1 MYKKKKLY
9 KKKRVFDNITV
20 YSGVENYLY
29 IFVYQPSLSPQA
41 HGCFKS

>member
-1 MYKKKKLY
+1 MYKKKNY
-9 KKKRVFDNITV
+9 TKKKRDFDNITV
-20 YSGVENYLY
+20 YSVVENSLY